1 VEALLYDG
9 LTARP
14 WPARVSLDGDRVVAV
29 SEALDAAG
37 APCARLDWPLAK
49 VREQERDETSY
60 RLTHAGGDAR
70 LIVDIQAWQAL
81 TGRTLR
87 QVVRRRRG
95 GEWRVI
101 GGLAVAGL
109 SVMVF
114 VFVVVPL
121 AAEPLARWTPPGLEA
136 RFGRSMQAQVNLAMP
151 VCDGDPQGSAVL
163 ARLGETLSEGADTR
177 FPIRVKA
184 VRAPFV
190 NAFALPGGTVMVT
203 DELIDQAGS
212 PDELAGVLAHE
223 IAHVE
228 RRHVMQAAWRSMG
241 AGLILDAVVGGGSGA
256 GQQAILLASSLSNQR
271 FSRKLEAE
279 ADARGM
285 QLLARQG
292 VSSQGM
298 ADFFDRMADRKADAR
313 VRQAAEWFSS
323 HPDMVARAALAKAA
337 ARPGR
342 PALSDADWK
351 RVKAVCKAPRK
362 R

>member
-1 VEALLYDG
+1 M
-9 LTARP
+9 
-14 WPARVSLDGDRVVAV
+14 SLDGNHVVAV
-29 SEALDAAG
+29 SEAVDAAG

-60 RLTHAGGDAR
+60 RLSLSGGDAR
-70 LIVDIQAWQAL
+70 LIVDIQDWQAL
-81 TGRTLR
+81 TGRTRR

-121 AAEPLARWTPPGLEA
+121 AAEPLARWTPPSLEA

-151 VCDGDPQGSAVL
+151 VCDGDPQGAATL
-163 ARLGETLSEGADTR
+163 EKLGQTLSEDADTR
-177 FPIRVKA
+177 FPIRVQA

-203 DELIDQAGS
+203 DELIAQAKS
-212 PDELAGVLAHE
+212 PDELAGVIAHE

-241 AGLILDAVVGGGSGA
+241 AGLVLDAVVGGGSGA

-271 FSRKLEAE
+271 FSRKLETE
-279 ADARGM
+279 ADTRGM
-285 QLLARQG
+285 QLLARHDI
-292 VSSQGM
+292 SSQGM

-323 HPDMVARAALAKAA
+323 HPDMVARAALAKTA

-342 PALSDADWK
+342 PALSDADWQ

>member
-1 VEALLYDG
+1 MEALLYDG

-14 WPARVSLDGDRVVAV
+14 WPARVSLDGDHVVAV
-29 SEALDAAG
+29 SEAVDAAG

-49 VREQERDETSY
+49 VREQERDETTY
-60 RLTHAGGDAR
+60 RLSLSGGDAR
-70 LIVDIQAWQAL
+70 LIVDIQAWQVL
-81 TGRTLR
+81 TGRTRR

-101 GGLAVAGL
+101 GGLAAAGL

-121 AAEPLARWTPPGLEA
+121 AAEPLARWTPPSLEA

-151 VCDGDPQGSAVL
+151 VCDGDPQGAATL
-163 ARLGETLSEGADTR
+163 ARLGQTLSADADTR
-177 FPIRVKA
+177 FPIRVQA

-190 NAFALPGGTVMVT
+190 NAFALPGGAVMVT
-203 DELIDQAGS
+203 DELIAQAGS
-212 PDELAGVLAHE
+212 PDELAGVIAHE

-285 QLLARQG
+285 QLLARHEI
-292 VSSQGM
+292 SSQGM

-323 HPDMVARAALAKAA
+323 HPDMVARAALAEAA

-342 PALSDADWK
+342 PSLSDIDWK
-351 RVKAVCKAPRK
+351 RVKAVCKASGK